1 MIMCAP
7 VGLPFGYQAS
17 AVAYGAQGYALRG
30 AKLTGIVNSFY
41 GTFFCMFRL
50 DGSDAAAMDIIDDG
64 ASITISRT
72 AGTRILVSLVTVA
85 GTLTIQ
91 SSRTGYIAGP
101 TWYALYAV
109 WDTNHTAGNK
119 VVRLVIMIT
128 PSIFDVVAVTT
139 TDTAGASPVKYSVA
153 TDFGVAASVGG
164 ANNWNGA
171 LVNTLFAPGYFDTA
185 EFALGGE
192 FTYYNAAQKPIFLG
206 YQGQLPA
213 LASSANGTQTPGAL
227 ATFPSVFLPNVA
239 ASAGINF
246 GLGGN
251 LTVTSAGGYP
261 QDTTGP

>member
-30 AKLTGIVNSFY
+30 AKLTGIANSFY

-50 DGSDAAAMDIIDDG
+50 DGSDGTAMDIVSDG
-64 ASITISRT
+64 ASITVSRT
-72 AGTRILVSLVTVA
+72 AGNRILVSLVTVA
-85 GTLTIQ
+85 GTATIQ
-91 SSRTGYIAGP
+91 SSMATYTAGP
-101 TWYALYAV
+101 TWYSLYAV

-119 VVRLVIMIT
+119 VVRLVIAV
-128 PSIFDVVAVTT
+128 PPGFFDVVAATT
-139 TDTAGASPVKYSVA
+139 TDTAGASAVKYSVA
-153 TDFGVAASVGG
+153 TDFALAASVGG
-164 ANNWNGA
+164 SNNWNGA

-185 EFALGGE
+185 EYVLGGE
-192 FTYYNAAQKPIFLG
+192 FTYYSGANKPIFLG

-213 LASSANGTQTPGAL
+213 ITSAANGTQTPGAL